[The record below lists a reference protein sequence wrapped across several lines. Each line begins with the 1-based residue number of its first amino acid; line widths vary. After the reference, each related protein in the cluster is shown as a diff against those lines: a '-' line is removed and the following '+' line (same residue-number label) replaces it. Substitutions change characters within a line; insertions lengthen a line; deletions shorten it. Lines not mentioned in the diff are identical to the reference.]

1 MHPVTLLPFEEI
13 YLTNLLV
20 LSGGKGILRRASEDN
35 FTVCGFSIS
44 DYELSLIGEE
54 IERATN
60 RPSPCISTSSVDID
74 RQIYTRE
81 GKERKN
87 NIVYI
92 GRKK

>member
-60 RPSPCISTSSVDID
+60 RQHFWE
-74 RQIYTRE
+74 QI
-81 GKERKN
+81 RKN
-87 NIVYI
+87 ILMDKLYL
-92 GRKK
+92 